1 MVGKFESNKDLVQE
15 LTASGAQRVGKIA
28 SLITGTVAE
37 VAREIGE
44 FVTDAI
50 EMREAAA
57 AARRDAERDAAFV
70 ATETEFVDLDAPVSD
85 DFGARASFAEPA
97 AGDKAPADDDK
108 APATDNKAPATDSKA
123 PVTGE
128 QA

>member
-1 MVGKFESNKDLVQE
+1 M
-15 LTASGAQRVGKIA
+15 TASGAQRVGKIA

-44 FVTDAI
+44 FVTDVI

-57 AARRDAERDAAFV
+57 AARRDAEKDAAF
-70 ATETEFVDLDAPVSD
+70 AETEAVDLDAPVAD
-85 DFGARASFAEPA
+85 DFGTPILFAEPA
-97 AGDKAPADDDK
+97 AGDKAPAADDK
-108 APATDNKAPATDSKA
+108 APVTDDKA

>member
-1 MVGKFESNKDLVQE
+1 MVGKFESNKDLVQD

-44 FVTDAI
+44 FVTDVI

-70 ATETEFVDLDAPVSD
+70 DTETEFVDLDAPVAD
-85 DFGARASFAEPA
+85 DFGARASFEEPVVGDEAA
-97 AGDKAPADDDK
+97 AGDDK
-108 APATDNKAPATDSKA
+108 APATGDKAPATDKA

>member
-1 MVGKFESNKDLVQE
+1 MVGKFESNKDLVQD

-44 FVTDAI
+44 FVSDVI

-70 ATETEFVDLDAPVSD
+70 ETETEFVDLDAPVAD
-85 DFGARASFAEPA
+85 DFGARASFTESV
-97 AGDKAPADDDK
+97 GDDKAPADDDK
-108 APATDNKAPATDSKA
+108 APATGDKAPATDKA

>member
-1 MVGKFESNKDLVQE
+1 MVGKFESNKDLVQD

-44 FVTDAI
+44 FVTDVI

-70 ATETEFVDLDAPVSD
+70 ETETEYVDLDAPVAD
-85 DFGARASFAEPA
+85 DFGARASFTEPVVD
-97 AGDKAPADDDK
+97 DKAPADDVEAPATGDK
-108 APATDNKAPATDSKA
+108 APATDKA

>member
-15 LTASGAQRVGKIA
+15 LTSSGAQRVGKIA
-28 SLITGTVAE
+28 TLITGTVAE

-57 AARRDAERDAAFV
+57 AARRDAAQDRAEAEFAKARDV
-70 ATETEFVDLDAPVSD
+70 EPDPVDLDPAADGDLDSAPV
-85 DFGARASFAEPA
+85 FAEP
-97 AGDKAPADDDK
+97 GDKA
-108 APATDNKAPATDSKA
+108 
-123 PVTGE
+123 
-128 QA
+128 

>member
-57 AARRDAERDAAFV
+57 AARRDAEKDAAFV
-70 ATETEFVDLDAPVSD
+70 ETVDSPVSEDLDAPTL
-85 DFGARASFAEPA
+85 FAEPA
-97 AGDKAPADDDK
+97 AGDKAAASGDK
-108 APATDNKAPATDSKA
+108 APATGDKT

-128 QA
+128 QV

>member
-15 LTASGAQRVGKIA
+15 LTSSGAQRVGKIA
-28 SLITGTVAE
+28 MLITGTVAE

-57 AARRDAERDAAFV
+57 AARRDAAQDRAEAELAKARDA
-70 ATETEFVDLDAPVSD
+70 ETDPVDLDAPADGDLGSAPV
-85 DFGARASFAEPA
+85 FAEP
-97 AGDKAPADDDK
+97 GDKA
-108 APATDNKAPATDSKA
+108 
-123 PVTGE
+123 
-128 QA
+128 

>member
-1 MVGKFESNKDLVQE
+1 MVGKFESNKDLVQD

-44 FVTDAI
+44 FVTDVI

-70 ATETEFVDLDAPVSD
+70 ETETEFVEPDAPVAD
-85 DFGARASFAEPA
+85 DFGPRASFAEPVA
-97 AGDKAPADDDK
+97 ADK
-108 APATDNKAPATDSKA
+108 APATDDKA

>member
-57 AARRDAERDAAFV
+57 AARRDAERDASYV
-70 ATETEFVDLDAPVSD
+70 ETETEFVDLDAPVAD
-85 DFGARASFAEPA
+85 DFGARASFAEPTA
-97 AGDKAPADDDK
+97 NDTAPADGVEAPAVDDK
-108 APATDNKAPATDSKA
+108 VK
-123 PVTGE
+123 GE
-128 QA
+128 QP

>member
-15 LTASGAQRVGKIA
+15 LTASGAQRVGKIV

-57 AARRDAERDAAFV
+57 AARRDAEKDAAF
-70 ATETEFVDLDAPVSD
+70 AETVDLDTPVSEDLDAPTL
-85 DFGARASFAEPA
+85 FAEPA
-97 AGDKAPADDDK
+97 AGDKAPATGDK
-108 APATDNKAPATDSKA
+108 T

-128 QA
+128 QV